1 MRERTHHKLSPM
13 AMKILVMQSMPD
25 RIRGTCYLFWYCKK
39 LYLEH
44 YLLVTF
50 TCAASCLADRIR
62 FCPENIS
69 AGFSTNTSIKTD
81 TEENMYLEN
90 FILRTIN
97 RPVLNSNPISVLG
110 KSSCLLCRKFIVT
123 TSNSEN
129 VSKMDSRTEKL
140 YQNICKGERAALG
153 KNFEIKLIHYSFI
166 LRIQFNY
173 VFQLVA
179 SHLWSRPTV

>member
-1 MRERTHHKLSPM
+1 
-13 AMKILVMQSMPD
+13 
-25 RIRGTCYLFWYCKK
+25 
-39 LYLEH
+39 
-44 YLLVTF
+44 
-50 TCAASCLADRIR
+50 
-62 FCPENIS
+62 
-69 AGFSTNTSIKTD
+69 
-81 TEENMYLEN
+81 MYFEN

-153 KNFEIKLIHYSFI
+153 TNFELKLINYSLFI
-166 LRIQFNY
+166 RNTNSI
-173 VFQLVA
+173 
-179 SHLWSRPTV
+179 